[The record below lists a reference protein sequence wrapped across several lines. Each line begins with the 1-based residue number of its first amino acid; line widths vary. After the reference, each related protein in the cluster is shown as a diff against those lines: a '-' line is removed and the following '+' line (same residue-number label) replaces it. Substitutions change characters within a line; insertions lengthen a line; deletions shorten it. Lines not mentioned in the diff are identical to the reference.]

1 MSVQP
6 IHSAHHAPIA
16 RTRNAVAS
24 ALPAGQR
31 MDFYLE
37 MGEASPEQIGQVLTR
52 WRLLLQVAA
61 DPATAAT
68 AVTVKAG
75 TASGRG
81 ATAVLRELHHSGTSQ
96 APGRTL

>member
-31 MDFYLE
+31 MDIYRE
-37 MGEASPEQIGQVLTR
+37 MGEASPEQIGQILTR
-52 WRLLLQVAA
+52 WWLLLKVAA
-61 DPATAAT
+61 DPATA
-68 AVTVKAG
+68 
-75 TASGRG
+75 
-81 ATAVLRELHHSGTSQ
+81 VLHELHHSGTSQ

>member
-6 IHSAHHAPIA
+6 ILSAHHAPIA

-31 MDFYLE
+31 MDIYRE
-37 MGEASPEQIGQVLTR
+37 MGEASPEQIGQILTR
-52 WRLLLQVAA
+52 WWLLLKVAA
-61 DPATAAT
+61 DPT
-68 AVTVKAG
+68 
-75 TASGRG
+75 
-81 ATAVLRELHHSGTSQ
+81 TAVLHELHHSGTSQ